1 MGIIED
7 LKIIYKGVEEIL
19 PYVDNPRKNE
29 AAVEQVAESIR
40 AVGFKNPII
49 LDKDGVIIAGHT
61 RLKAARSL
69 GMKQVPC
76 IVADDLTP
84 EQVKLYRLADNKTAE
99 AAEWDDEKLAQEL
112 EELYKAGIDMS
123 RFGFEPMTV
132 EVANVVDDD
141 FDPEPPEEP
150 RCRRGQLW
158 AMGRHRLMVGDST
171 SPEDVQILLAGN
183 VGKVDM
189 VLTDPPYGI
198 NYTEKERAIM
208 ENLNRPNKRISEGD
222 KVGIENDERSP
233 EDLIEFLT
241 KAFEV
246 IKQALKP
253 GGAYYCFYASMKT
266 YEFLQAAAAADL
278 PIRQHLVWV
287 KNHLILSFSDYK
299 WQQEPCL
306 YGWTEGAGHFFD
318 RSTIDATVIEQ
329 ELPNMT
335 KSQLIDKVKELLEI
349 QTDVIHQAKPVKS
362 DLHPTMKPIELFA
375 KFIAN
380 SSRRGETV
388 LDLFGGSGTTVI
400 AAEQLGRTAYIMELE
415 PKYADVILDRYEQ
428 FTGQKPELLTGG
440 IETDEAASGT

>member
-7 LKIIYKGVEEIL
+7 LKIIYKGVEDII
-19 PYVDNPRKNE
+19 PYADNPRKNDE
-29 AAVEQVAESIR
+29 AVAQVAESIR

-69 GMKQVPC
+69 GIKQVPC
-76 IVADDLTP
+76 IIADDLTP

-99 AAEWDDEKLAQEL
+99 AAEWDDDKLAAEL

-132 EVANVVDDD
+132 EVGNVVDDD
-141 FDPEPPEEP
+141 YDPEPPEEP
-150 RCRRGQLW
+150 RCKRGQLW

-171 SPEDVQILLAGN
+171 SETDINILLGGGG
-183 VGKVDM
+183 VKQIDLV
-189 VLTDPPYGI
+189 VTDPPY
-198 NYTEKERAIM
+198 NVDYDSKEKRCAQI
-208 ENLNRPNKRISEGD
+208 RPNKRVNEGE
-222 KVGIENDERSP
+222 KVGIENDNMET
-233 EDLIEFLT
+233 EDFIELLT
-241 KAFEV
+241 KAFAI
-246 IKQALKP
+246 IKQTLKP
-253 GGAYYCFYASMKT
+253 GGAFYCWYASMKT
-266 YEFLQAAAAADL
+266 HEFLRAAAAAEL

-287 KNHLILSFSDYK
+287 KNHFAFGFSDYK

-306 YGWTEGAGHFFD
+306 YGWTEGAAHFFD
-318 RSTIDATVIEQ
+318 RETIDATVIEQ

-335 KSQLIDKVKELLEI
+335 KSQLVDKVKELLQI
-349 QTDVIHQAKPVKS
+349 QTDVIHQDKPVKS
-362 DLHPTMKPIELFA
+362 DLHPTMKPVELFG
-375 KFIAN
+375 KLIAN

-415 PKYADVILDRYEQ
+415 PKYADVILDRYEK

-440 IETDEAASGT
+440 IETDEAANEA

>member
-7 LKIIYKGVEEIL
+7 LKIIYKGVEDII
-19 PYVDNPRKNE
+19 PYADNPRKNDE
-29 AAVEQVAESIR
+29 AVAQVAESIR

-76 IVADDLTP
+76 IIADDLTP

-99 AAEWDDEKLAQEL
+99 AAEWDDEKLAAEL

-132 EVANVVDDD
+132 EVGNVVDDD
-141 FDPEPPEEP
+141 YDPEPPEEP
-150 RCRRGQLW
+150 RCKRGQLW

-171 SPEDVQILLAGN
+171 RAEEVQTLLAGA
-183 VGKVDM
+183 VGKIDM

-198 NYTEKERAIM
+198 DYTAKERAIM
-208 ENLNRPNKRISEGD
+208 ENLNRPNERISKGD
-222 KVGIENDERSP
+222 KVGIEGDTQNP

-266 YEFLQAAAAADL
+266 FEFMQAAAAADL

-306 YGWTEGAGHFFD
+306 YGWTEGAAHFFD
-318 RSTIDATVIEQ
+318 RATIDATVIEQ

-335 KSQLIDKVKELLEI
+335 KSQLVDKVKELLQI
-349 QTDVIHQAKPVKS
+349 QTDVIHQDKPVKS
-362 DLHPTMKPIELFA
+362 DLHPTMKPVELFG
-375 KFIAN
+375 KLIAN

-415 PKYADVILDRYEQ
+415 PKYADVILDRYEK

-440 IETDEAASGT
+440 IETDGAANEA